1 MKKKS
6 VINPKFRKYI
16 LIIFVVL
23 FAAALIFLLIK
34 LTGKKSE
41 TENESHDTT
50 AKTSVITDSSGKPV
64 STVGTE
70 TEDEVSGVTIV
81 SIEEEENI
89 DNEWAMFLVNNQNPL
104 PPNYDDIITTDWI
117 AENYKAY
124 YMDSRAAPYVLD
136 MIEAAKE
143 DGIELYVVSA
153 YRTIAYQE
161 ENLAGSVQDRVN
173 SGMTYEEAYADA
185 LQSVALPGCSEHNA
199 GLAADLMSVNNTNM
213 NDSSFENTPEFA
225 WLREHAAEYGFILR
239 YPDGKQDITGI
250 IYEPWHYRFVGVYY
264 ADKINESGLTMEEF
278 FEKEGWLDENGKAIK
293 MTGPVEAAEVSANPG
308 EPVQI
313 VTPDETTQTEVVI
326 VV

>member
-1 MKKKS
+1 MKNKT

-16 LIIFVVL
+16 LIVFLVL
-23 FAAALIFLLIK
+23 LAAALIFLLIK
-34 LTGKKSE
+34 LTGRE
-41 TENESHDTT
+41 DEIAEGTDVTT
-50 AKTSVITDSSGKPV
+50 AKTSVITNSSGEPI
-64 STVGTE
+64 TE
-70 TEDEVSGVTIV
+70 TTAEEELSGVTIV
-81 SIEEEENI
+81 SIEEENI

-104 PPNYDDIITTDWI
+104 PSNYDDIITTEWI
-117 AENYKAY
+117 AENYKSY
-124 YMDSRAAPYVLD
+124 YMDSRAAPYALD
-136 MIEAAKE
+136 MIDAAKK

-173 SGMTYEEAYADA
+173 AGMSYEEAYVDA

-225 WLREHAAEYGFILR
+225 WLSEHAAEYGFILR

-264 ADKINESGLTMEEF
+264 ADKIKDSGLTMEEF

-293 MTGPVEAAEVSANPG
+293 MTGPVVVETVETVASPG

-313 VTPDETTQTEVVI
+313 VSVE
-326 VV
+326 